1 MTLEQYIQIAI
12 LVVLAFLL
20 WRDNRIEKR
29 REAEKD
35 RNLASSFNNL
45 RDSLE
50 EGLKSAVE
58 EIKNP
63 IAYSLKTYVDRTNN
77 TLDALR
83 QAVASLPSTQSIS
96 SILTELHKLQAD
108 MELNYDSLSSTLIT
122 VAERQFPSILTELQ
136 AIQTPIKLWG
146 EAQANNIIKE
156 GEANRTL
163 RKKLQDKRE
172 CISRLTDE
180 MFSLNSELKS
190 AQEETAQVKA
200 AAQTYMQQLAAEI
213 NTIRTWMDSKGMPLS
228 SLDKALSLEFKN
240 CVPSW
245 EYHKALDQK
254 ELQKSVAQDAVP
266 STGMGGCQS
275 AASPQPTQEAFND

>member
-1 MTLEQYIQIAI
+1 MTLEKYLQIAI

-35 RNLASSFNNL
+35 RNLASSFNKL
-45 RDSLE
+45 RDCLA

-58 EIKNP
+58 NIKNQ
-63 IAYSLKTYVDRTNN
+63 IVCSADASEDRIIRALNDLKRDASSISS
-77 TLDALR
+77 TL
-83 QAVASLPSTQSIS
+83 SNSSIS
-96 SILTELHKLQAD
+96 SI
-108 MELNYDSLSSTLIT
+108 
-122 VAERQFPSILTELQ
+122 PSILTELQ

-146 EAQANNIIKE
+146 EAQANNIIKS

-172 CISRLTDE
+172 CIAKLTDE
-180 MFSLNSELKS
+180 MFLLNSELKS

-213 NTIRTWMDSKGMPLS
+213 NTIRTWMDSNGMPLS

-245 EYHKALDQK
+245 EYQKALDQK
-254 ELQKSVAQDAVP
+254 ELQKSVAQDADPAV
-266 STGMGGCQS
+266 SE
-275 AASPQPTQEAFND
+275 AANA